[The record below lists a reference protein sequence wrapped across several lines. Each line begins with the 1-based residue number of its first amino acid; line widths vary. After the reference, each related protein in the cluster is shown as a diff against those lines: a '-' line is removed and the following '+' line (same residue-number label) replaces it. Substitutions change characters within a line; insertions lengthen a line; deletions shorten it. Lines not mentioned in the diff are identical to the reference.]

1 MLMLMVSSNAPYN
14 ALYNTL
20 QGTLAILQ
28 FRNFWKQDQTTTPEL
43 HSYPLQEVRMFFN
56 VTC

>member
-43 HSYPLQEVRMFFN
+43 DSLLFTRSAHVL
-56 VTC
+56 